1 MPPNQPPQPARYSRR
16 EVLRL
21 GVGVIGAAFFVACG
35 GDELPVQPSVPR
47 LSLIDEYAR
56 EGGERGGVLRLGTVR
71 GMGRSETAW
80 PFIYSPLLGL
90 DPRSNLMYGD
100 LAASVEL
107 RDPLTLAVT
116 LRPELRFHPDQQSL
130 AAALTS
136 DDVRREFET
145 RAAASEFVFSEVVER
160 VETPNLATVVL
171 HLRAPFGLLIDTLAD
186 PRAAGIRSES
196 RSPVTGEPLGS
207 GPFVTALR
215 ELAGDALGR
224 NELYHRNGYPL
235 LDGVSLLEVDDELA
249 LTEAFVAGDI
259 DRLQGIVDE
268 PPEGQ
273 VVLERPGFGMLGLGL
288 SLLGEKGG
296 QRVRFLPAFQDG
308 RVRRAVSMA
317 IDRAELAELF
327 DGQVSGP
334 VGPAHRA
341 DALPDG
347 ELAADPLY
355 THDPGE
361 ARRLLE
367 AAEVPGLAIRIQ
379 TPIDERPRA
388 LAKALEEQLDRAG
401 FSALLLVQEP
411 GDWGRAF
418 EAGDFEATV
427 LDLTEL
433 ATPDLGLRLHTST
446 GIGGTFSPWGY
457 SNPRYDSA
465 VRDALGEVD
474 PSLRAERSRVAQRL
488 LLDDAPAMFPLVVP
502 TERVSLRR
510 ALAGFE
516 FDAYRF
522 NEGWL
527 APRWSLTRSGR

>member
-1 MPPNQPPQPARYSRR
+1 MPPPQPPQPARYSRR
-16 EVLRL
+16 EALRL
-21 GVGVIGAAFFVACG
+21 GVGAVGAAFFVACG
-35 GDELPVQPSVPR
+35 GDELPAPPSAPR
-47 LSLIDEYAR
+47 LSLIDRYAR
-56 EGGERGGVLRLGTVR
+56 ESGERGGVLRLGTVR

-100 LAASVEL
+100 LAATLEL
-107 RDPLTLAVT
+107 RDPLTLAIT
-116 LRPELRFHPDQQSL
+116 LRPELRFHPDERSL

-145 RAAASEFVFSEVVER
+145 RAAAGEFVFSEVVER
-160 VETPNLATVVL
+160 VETPDFATLVL

-186 PRAAGIRSES
+186 ARAAGIRSEA

-224 NELYHRNGYPL
+224 NELYHHNGYPL
-235 LDGVSLLEVDDELA
+235 LDGVSLLEVEDELA

-259 DRLQGIVDE
+259 DHLDGVVE
-268 PPEGQ
+268 YAPEGQ

-288 SLLGEKGG
+288 SLLGEKAG
-296 QRVRFLPAFQDG
+296 QRVRFVAPFQDG
-308 RVRRAVSMA
+308 RVRRALSMA
-317 IDRAELAELF
+317 IDRVDLAERF
-327 DGQVSGP
+327 DGSVSGP

-341 DALPDG
+341 DALPDT

-355 THDPGE
+355 THDPEE
-361 ARRLLE
+361 ARRLLD
-367 AAEVPGLAIRIQ
+367 AAGASDLAIRIQ
-379 TPIDERPRA
+379 TPTDERPRA
-388 LAKALEEQLDRAG
+388 LAKALEEQLNDGG
-401 FSALLLVQEP
+401 FDALLLVQEP
-411 GDWGRAF
+411 RDWGRAF
-418 EAGDFEATV
+418 DAGDFETTV
-427 LDLTEL
+427 LDLTDL
-433 ATPDLGLRLHTST
+433 ATPDLGLRLHSST
-446 GIGGTFSPWGY
+446 GIDGAFSPWGY

-465 VRDALGEVD
+465 VRDALGEID
-474 PSLRAERSRVAQRL
+474 PSLRAERSRAAQRL
-488 LLDDAPAMFPLVVP
+488 LLDDVPAMFPLVVP

-522 NEGWL
+522 NDGWL